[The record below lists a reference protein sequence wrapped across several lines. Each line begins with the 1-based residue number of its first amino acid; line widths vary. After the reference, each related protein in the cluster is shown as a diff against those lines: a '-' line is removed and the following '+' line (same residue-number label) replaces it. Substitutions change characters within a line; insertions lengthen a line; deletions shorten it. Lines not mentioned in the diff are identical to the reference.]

1 MSYETE
7 RHVGKSL
14 TQSITILFLTLFLHP
29 APSAKAGAGPSQW
42 VVVVNADSIPSRT
55 VANHFCKLRN
65 IPANNIIVLSGIP
78 NTDRIAIEEFR
89 SIILLPILKQIESRK
104 LSGHIQGVAYSV
116 DFPTSIDI
124 AVEADKIPNRSQYL
138 TPVASI
144 NGLTYFYRLLLS
156 QSPAYVGFDSNFY
169 AARPTASLLNP
180 FIPNQQK
187 FEALSQ
193 HVRNMEWEPAATIL
207 DEEIKAM
214 PRDLRATLFVVAAQ
228 LWAKADQPEKVL
240 DRLESAAL
248 AGWEYREAI
257 EKEKLFESLKEDH
270 RMQRILKLC
279 KDRPFDFTPTR
290 GFDARTHYAPNSL
303 ATKDPKFGLQF
314 LLSMMLGV
322 SRDQGITETEV
333 IIGLKRSIGADYTQ
347 PRGAFI
353 FSKTDDVR
361 TTTRLPFFEMAINK
375 LKSKGFEARI
385 IQDPLPR
392 SGDKC
397 SGLMIGTPNFV
408 FAASR
413 AELLPGCIAENLTS
427 LGGAMTDTSQTKATE
442 LIRFGAAASSGA
454 VTEPYSIINKFPNP
468 MIHHAYTDGLTVAE
482 AFYSSVLSPYQLLIL
497 GDPLCQPYAKPIRFE
512 IDEYDRIHDR
522 KKPLNLRL
530 KPKDA
535 DAEPESVV
543 CLVDG
548 KFISE
553 ILYEPTFSVNLADA
567 PLGAHEFRFLVKS
580 ELPIQHCSEQS
591 IWVHLLD
598 APVSSEPKA
607 ILSWECAETFK
618 ISENKPLPF
627 RLTGV
632 NSGNEIEVIHHSEIL
647 ATIPGDAT
655 EIPLKLRDTGYGPVR
670 LQLRQKDLKGNPWSS
685 EPRFVLVT
693 P

>member
-1 MSYETE
+1 MEK
-7 RHVGKSL
+7 R
-14 TQSITILFLTLFLHP
+14 LTLSIALVLLSLLLLP
-29 APSAKAGAGPSQW
+29 VQRAKAGAGSSQW
-42 VVVVNADSIPSRT
+42 VVVVNADSISSRT

-65 IPANNIIVLSGIP
+65 IPTNNIIVLSGIP
-78 NTDRIAIEEFR
+78 NTDRISIEEFR
-89 SIILLPILKQIESRK
+89 SLILFPILKEIDQRK
-104 LSGHIQGVAYSV
+104 LGGHIQGVAYSV

-124 AVEADKIPNRSQYL
+124 TVEADKIPNRSPYL

-169 AARPTASLLNP
+169 AARPAAALLSP
-180 FIPNQQK
+180 FIPNSQK
-187 FEALSQ
+187 FEALSK
-193 HVRNMEWEPAATIL
+193 HVREMEWESAASLL
-207 DEEIKAM
+207 DVEIDSL
-214 PRDLRATLFVVAAQ
+214 PSDLKATLYIVSAQ
-228 LWAKADQPEKVL
+228 LWAKANQSEKVL
-240 DRLESAAL
+240 ERLENAAL

-279 KDRPFDFTPTR
+279 KDRPFDYTPTR

-303 ATKDPKFGLQF
+303 ISKDPKFGLQF

-333 IIGLKRSIGADYTQ
+333 IIGLKRSASADFTL
-347 PRGAFI
+347 PKGAFL

-361 TTTRLPFFEMAINK
+361 TMTRAPFFEMAINK
-375 LKSKGFEARI
+375 LKAKGFDARV
-385 IQDPLPR
+385 IQDTLPR
-392 SGDKC
+392 FGEKC
-397 SGLMIGTPNFV
+397 SGLMIGTPTFV

-413 AELLPGCIAENLTS
+413 SELLPGCIAENLTS

-468 MIHHAYTDGLTVAE
+468 MIHDAYTDGLTVAE
-482 AFYSSVLSPYQLLIL
+482 AFYSSVLSPYQLLVV
-497 GDPLCQPYAKPIRFE
+497 GDPLCQPYAQPVQFE

-522 KKPLNLRL
+522 NKPLSLRL
-530 KPKDA
+530 NVRDGKS
-535 DAEPESVV
+535 EPESVI
-543 CLVDG
+543 CLLDG

-553 ILYEPTFSVNLADA
+553 ILYEPTFSINLIDA

-580 ELPIQHCSEQS
+580 ERPIQHCSEQS

-607 ILSWECAETFK
+607 ILRWECAETLK

-670 LQLRQKDLKGNPWSS
+670 LQLRQKDLNGNPWSS